1 MQKTKI
7 PTLIWVGLIAAPI
20 GWSISRLVLD
30 ASAALPPV
38 PVVLPVMVILL
49 AALLFAA
56 AREVQGWIRERRH
69 DRHIGPLRVARLL
82 ALAKAAEY
90 FGAAVAGAYVGLAV
104 LATDHL
110 AVPMGRDR
118 LLMSGLVIGS
128 ATLATVAAVILERAC
143 LDPPEDDH
151 PGTPRAK

>member
-20 GWSISRLVLD
+20 GWSISRLLLD
-30 ASAALPPV
+30 ASGTLPPV
-38 PVVLPVMVILL
+38 PVVLPVMVFLL

-56 AREVQGWIRERRH
+56 AREVRGWIQERRH

-90 FGAAVAGAYVGLAV
+90 FGAAAAGAYVGLAV

-110 AVPMGRDR
+110 EVPMGRDR
-118 LLMSGLVIGS
+118 LVMSGLVIAF
-128 ATLATVAAVILERAC
+128 ATLASGAAVALERAC
-143 LDPPEDDH
+143 VVPPEDDQ
-151 PGTPRAK
+151 PGSPFPK